1 MVSPSVRERGRERE
15 KGGKKGER
23 KKRERREDK
32 CRNGPVIMAMRFAAR
47 PVTRFRNIRHFYG
60 SVPSYFAQ
68 SRKIAVSLDSPT
80 QNVVLPSHALSLYS
94 LHFSPLYFPP
104 LSPLFPVPLALI
116 PPTFFVLILC
126 LSVSLASLL
135 FVSLSRSLASLFTL
149 TALNYVKNKFGPGN

>member
-1 MVSPSVRERGRERE
+1 MVSPSVRERKRERE

-23 KKRERREDK
+23 KKREKREDK

-60 SVPSYFAQ
+60 SVPGYFAQ

-80 QNVVLPSHALSLYS
+80 QNVVPALSRLYS

-116 PPTFFVLILC
+116 PPTFFALILC

>member
-1 MVSPSVRERGRERE
+1 
-15 KGGKKGER
+15 
-23 KKRERREDK
+23 
-32 CRNGPVIMAMRFAAR
+32 MAMRFAAR

-68 SRKIAVSLDSPT
+68 SRKIAVSLDSPDAKRR
-80 QNVVLPSHALSLYS
+80 PAS
-94 LHFSPLYFPP
+94 
-104 LSPLFPVPLALI
+104 LSPLFPALLTLILSASLALYSLFRSPLL